1 MNAVISYCRIS
12 VFSEDGVSLEMQQA
26 RATAWCTAQGSDYH
40 LEGVYVET
48 MSGAKASNRPELQKA
63 LSHVCKL
70 KGTLLVFSL
79 SRLAR
84 NTKDC
89 LEIVARL
96 DRSGAALCSL
106 TERIDTNSALGKMVF
121 VLLSGINEFEKSQL
135 GERTRAAMSHLRLAG
150 KRISAR
156 LPLGHD
162 LAPDGETLVPNAAEQ
177 ETLSRIIAWRNAGKS
192 MNAIARDLTAAGVPT
207 KMGGRWSSSGIRSI
221 LKRQQRLHAA

>member
-1 MNAVISYCRIS
+1 MGAVVNYCRVS

-26 RATAWCTAQGSDYH
+26 RAAAWCTANGSGYN
-40 LEGVYVET
+40 LAAVYVET

-63 LSHVCKL
+63 LTHVCKL

-96 DRSGAALCSL
+96 ERSGAALCSL

-135 GERTRAAMSHLRLAG
+135 GERTKSAMAHLRRANR
-150 KRISAR
+150 RISSR
-156 LPLGHD
+156 LPLGYD

-177 ETLSRIIAWRNAGKS
+177 ETLSRIIAWRSQGKS
-192 MNAIARDLTAAGVPT
+192 MNAIARDLTAAGVPS
-207 KMGGRWSSSGIRSI
+207 KMGGRWSASGIRSI